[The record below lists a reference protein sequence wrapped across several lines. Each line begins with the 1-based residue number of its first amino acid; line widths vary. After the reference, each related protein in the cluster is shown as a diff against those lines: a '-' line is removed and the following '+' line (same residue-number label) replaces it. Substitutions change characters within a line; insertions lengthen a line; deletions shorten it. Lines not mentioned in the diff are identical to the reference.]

1 MKNADF
7 YNGNIAFIKTDNVR
21 HGYIDRNF
29 NDYLS
34 ELGNEQISRT
44 TLQPN
49 DIITTIIGATEKVVA
64 RSAIIQKDLL
74 PCNINQNI
82 VQIRINDAIISP
94 YYVYFYLNSFYGKN
108 YLYYYSRQTE
118 QINLNC
124 NEVSYVRIPR
134 FSNKFQSLLDD
145 IFVKSQLSVQNAEKG
160 YKSAEELLNIE
171 LHINGIQNSKNY
183 SIKSYLNSFCKTKRL
198 DAEYYQ
204 DKYDKLFPLIKN
216 PEKLSNIVK
225 IAKSIEPGSDEY
237 RQDGIPFIRV
247 SDLSKFG
254 ISETEIYLDKAK
266 YKSAIKPKKDS
277 ILFSKD
283 GSIGIAYKVEEDIDA
298 VTSSALL
305 HLTVKTTDILPD
317 YLALTLNSNVV
328 QLQAERDS
336 GGSIIEHWRL
346 GDIKELV
353 IPVLDIKIQTKIAQK
368 VQESFRLRNRA
379 NDLLKKG
386 IQSVEIAIEKNEEYA
401 SQWLIENTNEIYH
414 KDKY

>member
-82 VQIRINDAIISP
+82 VQIRVNEAIISP

>member
-82 VQIRINDAIISP
+82 VQIRVNDAIISP

-386 IQSVEIAIEKNEEYA
+386 IHSVEIAIEKNEEYA

>member
-82 VQIRINDAIISP
+82 VQIRVNDAIISP

-171 LHINGIQNSKNY
+171 LHINCIQNSKNY

>member
-82 VQIRINDAIISP
+82 VQIRVNDAIISP

-266 YKSAIKPKKDS
+266 YKSAIKPQKDS

-401 SQWLIENTNEIYH
+401 SQWLIENTNV
-414 KDKY
+414 DLSQR

>member
-29 NDYLS
+29 NDY
-34 ELGNEQISRT
+34 LGNEQISRT

-82 VQIRINDAIISP
+82 VQIRVNDAIISP

>member
-82 VQIRINDAIISP
+82 VQIRVNDAIISP

-171 LHINGIQNSKNY
+171 LHINGIKNSKNY

-328 QLQAERDS
+328 QLQAEKDS

>member
-82 VQIRINDAIISP
+82 VQIRVNDAIISP

>member
-82 VQIRINDAIISP
+82 VQIRVNDAIISP

-247 SDLSKFG
+247 SDLSKFW

>member
-82 VQIRINDAIISP
+82 VQIRVNDAIISP

-283 GSIGIAYKVEEDIDA
+283 GSIGIAC
-298 VTSSALL
+298 
-305 HLTVKTTDILPD
+305 LP
-317 YLALTLNSNVV
+317 
-328 QLQAERDS
+328 
-336 GGSIIEHWRL
+336 
-346 GDIKELV
+346 
-353 IPVLDIKIQTKIAQK
+353 PVRRPLF
-368 VQESFRLRNRA
+368 VN
-379 NDLLKKG
+379 
-386 IQSVEIAIEKNEEYA
+386 
-401 SQWLIENTNEIYH
+401 
-414 KDKY
+414 

>member
-64 RSAIIQKDLL
+64 RSAIIQIDLL

-82 VQIRINDAIISP
+82 VQIRVNDAIISP

>member
-82 VQIRINDAIISP
+82 VQIRVNDAIISP

-401 SQWLIENTNEIYH
+401 SQWLIENTNV
-414 KDKY
+414 DLSQR

>member
-82 VQIRINDAIISP
+82 VQIRVNDAIISP

-237 RQDGIPFIRV
+237 KQDGIPFIRV

-401 SQWLIENTNEIYH
+401 SQWLIENTNV
-414 KDKY
+414 DLSQR

>member
-82 VQIRINDAIISP
+82 VQIRVNDAIISP

-145 IFVKSQLSVQNAEKG
+145 IFDKSQLSVQNAEKG

>member
-82 VQIRINDAIISP
+82 VQIRVNDAIISP

-134 FSNKFQSLLDD
+134 FSNKFKSLLDD

-401 SQWLIENTNEIYH
+401 SQWLIENTNV
-414 KDKY
+414 DLSQR

>member
-82 VQIRINDAIISP
+82 VQIRVNDAIISP

-353 IPVLDIKIQTKIAQK
+353 IPVIDIKIQTKIAQK

>member
-82 VQIRINDAIISP
+82 VQIRVNDAIISP

-266 YKSAIKPKKDS
+266 YKSAINHKKDS

-401 SQWLIENTNEIYH
+401 SQWLIENTNV
-414 KDKY
+414 DLSQR

>member
-82 VQIRINDAIISP
+82 VQIRVNDAIISP

-328 QLQAERDS
+328 QLQAEKDS